1 MKKMLVPS
9 DAGPGLT
16 ASEKILIVLI
26 FFDVFS
32 VTTSFVLL
40 FLGNVTQETIFNSD
54 LLVSISIV
62 LGIYGSLSII
72 CNILACYGITKGKH
86 YFLIPYLVFF
96 PIVISLLGVLLS
108 RLLWLNGVNYYY
120 YIALPFIASLLLA
133 YVWIKL
139 LKQWAMLRHQSRR
152 TSTPPQT
159 LSNRWPEDE
168 DDNHVVENLNIIAC
182 YLSTGNMV
190 GERDLLPQ
198 YESIKVISEDLDL
211 PPSYDDVVKGQQ
223 TEI

>member
-1 MKKMLVPS
+1 MLVPS

-16 ASEKILIVLI
+16 ASEKILIVL
-26 FFDVFS
+26 FFLDVFS

-40 FLGNVTQETIFNSD
+40 FLGSVTQETIFNSD

-72 CNILACYGITKGKH
+72 CNILACYGIKKGKH
-86 YFLIPYLVFF
+86 YLLIPYLVFF
-96 PIVISLLGVLLS
+96 PFVISFHGVLLT
-108 RLLWLNGVNYYY
+108 RLLWLNGVNY

-159 LSNRWPEDE
+159 LPNRWPEDA

-182 YLSTGNMV
+182 YLSTGNM
-190 GERDLLPQ
+190 GSERVADLPPR
-198 YESIKVISEDLDL
+198 YESINVNSEDLDL
-211 PPSYDDVVKGQQ
+211 PPSYNDVVKG
-223 TEI
+223 EKIEV